1 MPSSGTL
8 RRRYRTL
15 RSSACSA
22 NVAFAHERSGQRN
35 RRTAKMISTGRQQRN
50 RTLSLPL
57 ALRQLE
63 AAGNLGNLRLAIV
76 GKREGYRGPVFMDA
90 DIYKTPGG
98 GRLGEL
104 GRGGDQELAAFDEE
118 TTALLEKAQ
127 QPDGYLNS
135 AVQVHGQPRYSNLAH
150 SHEMHCAGHLIQ
162 AGVACLRAAGLDRLL
177 GVARRF
183 ADHLVNTFLGQLGGL
198 DGHPIVE
205 RQWWSCTGRPGTGRT
220 WSWPAS
226 GSSSAGTG

>member
-35 RRTAKMISTGRQQRN
+35 RRTAKMISTGRPPAAPSATTRAYA
-50 RTLSLPL
+50 PWIL
-57 ALRQLE
+57 ADTTPHDGHRAHVARQH
-63 AAGNLGNLRLAIV
+63 ARIATVSPVSSTRRMRSPRRRGNNISS
-76 GKREGYRGPVFMDA
+76 
-90 DIYKTPGG
+90 
-98 GRLGEL
+98 
-104 GRGGDQELAAFDEE
+104 GDQELAAFAEE

-162 AGVACLRAAGLDRLL
+162 AGVACLRGAGLDRLL

-198 DGHPIVE
+198 DGYPIVE
-205 RQWWSCTGRPGTGRT
+205 TAVVELYRETGHRPYLEL
-220 WSWPAS
+220 AS
-226 GSSSAGTG
+226 

>member
-76 GKREGYRGPVFMDA
+76 GKREGYRGPVFMDS
-90 DIYKTPGG
+90 DIYKIPGG

-104 GRGGDQELAAFDEE
+104 GRGGDQELAAFDGGN
-118 TTALLEKAQ
+118 
-127 QPDGYLNS
+127 DGI
-135 AVQVHGQPRYSNLAH
+135 
-150 SHEMHCAGHLIQ
+150 AGE
-162 AGVACLRAAGLDRLL
+162 GSAAGWVPEL
-177 GVARRF
+177 
-183 ADHLVNTFLGQLGGL
+183 
-198 DGHPIVE
+198 
-205 RQWWSCTGRPGTGRT
+205 GRPG
-220 WSWPAS
+220 SWPAAVQQP
-226 GSSSAGTG
+226 GSQP

>member
-76 GKREGYRGPVFMDA
+76 GKREGYRGPVFMDS
-90 DIYKTPGG
+90 DIYKT
-98 GRLGEL
+98 
-104 GRGGDQELAAFDEE
+104 
-118 TTALLEKAQ
+118 LE
-127 QPDGYLNS
+127 
-135 AVQVHGQPRYSNLAH
+135 AVGW
-150 SHEMHCAGHLIQ
+150 E
-162 AGVACLRAAGLDRLL
+162 
-177 GVARRF
+177 
-183 ADHLVNTFLGQLGGL
+183 
-198 DGHPIVE
+198 
-205 RQWWSCTGRPGTGRT
+205 
-220 WSWPAS
+220 
-226 GSSSAGTG
+226 SSAGAVIRNWPPSTRKRRHCWRRLSSRMGT